1 MNGQRLLRLQP
12 WLVRATIPPGLAGT
26 YILHR
31 AGGPIYV
38 GRSDT
43 DLQRRLIQHCGT
55 RRGDY
60 FSYDTHYSAT
70 AAFEVE
76 CSLYHSFRDSITNIL
91 HPDAP
96 NFSNARCP
104 FCVSQLEQVLASRI
118 NARSDYSPQS
128 K

>member
-1 MNGQRLLRLQP
+1 MNGQRLLRLKP
-12 WLVRATIPPGLAGT
+12 WLVRATIPPGWAGT

-31 AGGPIYV
+31 AGEPIYV

-43 DLQRRLIQHCGT
+43 DLRRRLIQHCGT
-55 RRGDY
+55 EKGEY

-76 CSLYHSFRDSITNIL
+76 CSLYHSLQDSIINIL

-96 NFSNARCP
+96 NFSDASCP
-104 FCVSQLEQVLASRI
+104 FCASNLKQVLANRI
-118 NARSDYSPQS
+118 DARGD
-128 K
+128 